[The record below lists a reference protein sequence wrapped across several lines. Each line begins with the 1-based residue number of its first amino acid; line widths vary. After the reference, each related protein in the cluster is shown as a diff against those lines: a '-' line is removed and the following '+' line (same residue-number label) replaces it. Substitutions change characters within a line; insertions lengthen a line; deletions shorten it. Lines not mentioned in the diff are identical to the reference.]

1 MPTYNV
7 SMGQAVTVADLGQ
20 DSLVTGITTVNGNTE
35 RGRALAS
42 CTAVAMVNTRTGAAG
57 LFHYPSGDINDLPD
71 REGSDVTGPTDAQ
84 RSRAILAEMMY
95 AINPNQVHFGHGR
108 GLTAIGYTAVETQN
122 ANLPAQNAA
131 LRRFVQT
138 LVPEGQQ
145 LTEYIHQ
152 VPGGAFLI
160 RMRPGARTQSELDPS
175 QFEVATQVDGGSLT
189 VTDLS
194 EMDAHDSEGYRLHG
208 LRDSVQD
215 TFDRE
220 AEWGFLRASRA
231 SGGEIGRTFLD
242 AGSGG
247 GGEIGRTFLDAGSG
261 QGGDFTPQHIQGID
275 QLRQEVPRR
284 HMRQLFKSA
293 VKQIKKAARKV
304 FRRD

>member
-1 MPTYNV
+1 
-7 SMGQAVTVADLGQ
+7 
-20 DSLVTGITTVNGNTE
+20 
-35 RGRALAS
+35 
-42 CTAVAMVNTRTGAAG
+42 
-57 LFHYPSGDINDLPD
+57 
-71 REGSDVTGPTDAQ
+71 
-84 RSRAILAEMMY
+84 LAEMMY

-261 QGGDFTPQHIQGID
+261 NGGEIGRTFLDAGSGQGGDFTPQHIQGID